1 MRVERELIREANQV
15 AEEMGTS
22 PGEIVRLMLKQMVK
36 RRAIP
41 FPVQADAP
49 ESEVLSSAKR
59 RAKMWDEMNEGRP
72 KAR

>member
-1 MRVERELIREANQV
+1 MPCRTARLKDRAVFVLLGMRL
-15 AEEMGTS
+15 
-22 PGEIVRLMLKQMVK
+22 VK

-41 FPVQADAP
+41 FPVQADTL
-49 ESEVLSSAKR
+49 EGEVLSSSKR